1 MFVPLWAIFLVTGLT
16 MAVITVVWA
25 IRTRQFEE
33 QKRARFIP
41 LAGMSEAEL
50 VAPAE
55 RSHRAEKIG
64 VMALVVVGG
73 AAIGACLLLTVL

>member
-1 MFVPLWAIFLVTGLT
+1 VFVPLWAIFLVSGLL

-41 LAGMSEAEL
+41 LHGMTEADFE
-50 VAPAE
+50 ARPA
-55 RSHRAEKIG
+55 RTHKAEITA
-64 VMALVVVGG
+64 VYALLVVGA
-73 AAIGACLLLTVL
+73 AAIGACLLLTLL